1 MDEDNTSGSENTG
14 DSGFDK
20 ETMKKIYDGLI
31 DRGMGTYGAI
41 GIMVNMAHESGFR
54 PDAINASSGAMGLSQ
69 WLGGRADGLKQ
80 YAASKG
86 KPWQDIDVQ
95 LDYLVSGEP
104 GVIHDVVVKVAQNKD
119 QYQATRD
126 FYIAWEM
133 HGGGISYIGMSEE
146 EILADQI
153 TSGNGGDRIKKENV
167 DKMYNEIVGKD
178 GKVIEP
184 DMTKL
189 GGTTESGSNSSS
201 TNSDGTTSANWG
213 DGTSFF
219 GKVTGFLHDIK
230 GTVLSIFGNDKN
242 WDPTMFSTDPIK
254 PRVGFIILLQI
265 HI

>member
-213 DGTSFF
+213 DGTSLF